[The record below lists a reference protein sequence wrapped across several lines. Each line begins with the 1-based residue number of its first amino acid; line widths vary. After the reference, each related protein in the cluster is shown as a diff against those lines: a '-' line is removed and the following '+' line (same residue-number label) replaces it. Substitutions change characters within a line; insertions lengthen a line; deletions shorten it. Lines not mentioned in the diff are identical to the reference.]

1 MIKKITKMISVLQ
14 HSNIFSTLWHN
25 IVLGNFPKIILIV
38 YKRTKVSIHKTAQLD
53 IKARVQVG
61 SAWEGTNHSFSTLMI
76 AENGKMVIHG
86 DFDFHTGIF
95 IAVNKNAVLEI
106 GSGYTNNDVDISC
119 FKSIKIGNNVAIS
132 KGVIIRDSDN
142 HEIGENGEDISKPIE
157 IGDNV
162 WIGLRAIILKGV
174 KIGNGSIIAA
184 GALVNRDVPANCLA
198 AGVPAKII
206 KENISWK

>member
-1 MIKKITKMISVLQ
+1 MNKNFSKVMSVLRQ
-14 HSNIFSTLWHN
+14 SNILATLWHN
-25 IVLGNFPKIILIV
+25 VLLGYFPNILLIIC
-38 YKRTKVSIHKTAQLD
+38 KRTKVVIHRTAQVT
-53 IKARVQVG
+53 IKNKIQVG
-61 SAWEGTNHSFSTLMI
+61 SAWEGTNHSFSTLMV
-76 AENGKMVIHG
+76 AENAKMIVHG
-86 DFDFHTGIF
+86 NFDFHTGIF
-95 IAVNKNAVLEI
+95 IAVNKNAILEI

-142 HEIGENGEDISKPIE
+142 HEIGNDGNDISKPIE

-184 GALVNRDVPANCLA
+184 GALVNKDVPANCLA
-198 AGVPAKII
+198 AGVPAMII

>member
-1 MIKKITKMISVLQ
+1 MIKRITKMISVLQ

-25 IVLGNFPKIILIV
+25 IVLGYFPKIILIV

>member
-1 MIKKITKMISVLQ
+1 MISVLWYN
-14 HSNIFSTLWHN
+14 NIFSTLWHN
-25 IVLGNFPKIILIV
+25 LILGYFPNIRLIV
-38 YKRTKVSIHKTAQLD
+38 YKRTKVSLHQTAKLD
-53 IKARVQVG
+53 IKKRVQVG
-61 SAWEGTNHSFSTLMI
+61 SAWEGTNYSSSTLMI
-76 AENGKMVIHG
+76 AENGKMTVHG
-86 DFDFHTGIF
+86 DFDFHTGAY

-119 FKSIKIGNNVAIS
+119 FISIKIGNNVAIS

-142 HEIGENGEDISKPIE
+142 HEIGEDGKDISKPIE

-184 GALVNRDVPANCLA
+184 GSLVNKDIPANCLA